1 MHRAILLVTLITI
14 LIASCGG
21 PVNNQVPTIDAKPS
35 WPDVKPVASY
45 QVEVSLDPQ
54 SKALIGHERITYV
67 NTGSASMR
75 DVVFHLYLNAFRDD
89 HSSVFMQESGASSRG
104 FAFIDEHPGWIEVT
118 SVRLEDGTALSLELI
133 EDETLARLELPQAI
147 APGGTLILDLEFS
160 AQLPQVFARTG
171 FYEDFFMV
179 GQWFPK
185 LGVWQNDHWNAYP
198 FHANSEFFADFGD
211 YDVQVTAPA
220 QYIVAATG
228 LPVSTRANDNGTH
241 TTQFEARG
249 VIDFAWAASPHFQE
263 ATRRV
268 GDIELVYVY
277 LPEHEFTVERALDT
291 AESAL
296 HYFGEWYGAYPYP
309 RLTIVDV
316 PEQAS
321 GAGGME
327 YPMLVTAGL
336 EDLTGLDI
344 MRGRFDR
351 LFETVLIHEIA
362 HEWWYAVAAFNE
374 AEEPWLDEGLTDYST
389 ARLLHELYGT
399 ESNVLQLGGI
409 RLDYLHLRR
418 SEYLGIPQVPMYGKA
433 WEFGPSAYGVA
444 AYAKPVLALGTLEN
458 MLGEQVMLQ
467 IMSSFFQQH
476 KFSHPT
482 TQDLRLVAEEVAG
495 QDLDWFFDGLVYG
508 DEILNY
514 RVTEVTEDAVTVQRQ
529 GELIIPTEI
538 QVTFEDGSVETQLWD
553 GAQDEMTFDFA
564 QRAPVSRAEIDPDT
578 KILVDLQWSD
588 NGLSRRMD
596 TSSWLAVNA
605 RILYRIQDF
614 MLAMGGL

>member
-1 MHRAILLVTLITI
+1 MD
-14 LIASCGG
+14 
-21 PVNNQVPTIDAKPS
+21 DA
-35 WPDVKPVASY
+35 
-45 QVEVSLDPQ
+45 
-54 SKALIGHERITYV
+54 
-67 NTGSASMR
+67 
-75 DVVFHLYLNAFRDD
+75 VFHLYLNAFRDD
-89 HSSVFMQESGASSRG
+89 HSSIFMQESGASSRG
-104 FAFIDEHPGWIEVT
+104 YSFDNEHPGWIEVT
-118 SVRLEDGTALSLELI
+118 SIKLEDGMPLSLELI
-133 EDETLARLELPQAI
+133 EDETLARLHLPEAI
-147 APGGTLILDLEFS
+147 APGQSLILDLEFK

-185 LGVWQNDHWNAYP
+185 LGVWQNDRWNAYP

-211 YDVQVTAPA
+211 YDVQITAPER
-220 QYIVAATG
+220 YVVAATG
-228 LPVSTRANDNGTH
+228 LPVSTQTNEDATR

-249 VIDFAWAASPHFQE
+249 VIDFAWAASPHFQQ

-268 GDIELVYVY
+268 DDTELVYIY

-291 AESAL
+291 AESAV

-309 RLTIVDV
+309 QLTIVDV

-336 EDLTGLDI
+336 EDLTGLGI
-344 MRGRFDR
+344 MRGRYDR

-362 HEWWYAVAAFNE
+362 HEWWYAVVALNE

-389 ARLLHELYGT
+389 SRLLHALYGT
-399 ESNVLQLGGI
+399 EANVLQLGGI

-418 SEYLGIPQVPMYGKA
+418 SEYLGNPQLPMYGKA
-433 WEFGPSAYGVA
+433 WEFDPFGYGIA

-458 MLGEQVMLQ
+458 VLGEQVMLE
-467 IMSSFFQQH
+467 IMSSFFQQFR
-476 KFSHPT
+476 FSHPT
-482 TQDLRLVAEEVAG
+482 TQDLRLVAETVAG
-495 QDLDWFFDGLVYG
+495 QKLDWFFDGLVYG

-514 RVTEVTEDAVTVQRQ
+514 RVTEVTEDAITVQRQ

-538 QVTFEDGSVETQLWD
+538 QVTFDDGSTKIQLWD
-553 GAQDEMTFDFA
+553 GAQEQMTFNFA
-564 QRAPVSRAEIDPDT
+564 EYPPVSHAEIDPDE